1 MFLICISLTCIHKL
15 HIIKSNSLYNFKRY
29 IAACSSEKFFIQSI
43 KTDLFCSLTDFQHK
57 ITVQASPNLDK
68 RRSLNSNSSSP
79 SSSPTIIPR
88 LRAIQCK
95 SPLIWSI
102 ESVPYTYWNVGSS
115 IRFLA
120 DFCLIST
127 FLDWFQQ
134 LQLLWKEG

>member
-1 MFLICISLTCIHKL
+1 MFLICISLTCINKL
-15 HIIKSNSLYNFKRY
+15 HIMKSNSSYNFFLRS
-29 IAACSSEKFFIQSI
+29 IGACSSEKFFIQNI

-95 SPLIWSI
+95 SPLIWWI

-115 IRFLA
+115 IRFQA

-127 FLDWFQQ
+127 SLGWF
-134 LQLLWKEG
+134 

>member
-1 MFLICISLTCIHKL
+1 MFLICISLTYIHKL
-15 HIIKSNSLYNFKRY
+15 HIIKSNSLYNFVLRG
-29 IAACSSEKFFIQSI
+29 IAACSSEKIFIQSI

-95 SPLIWSI
+95 SPLI
-102 ESVPYTYWNVGSS
+102 
-115 IRFLA
+115 
-120 DFCLIST
+120 
-127 FLDWFQQ
+127 
-134 LQLLWKEG
+134 